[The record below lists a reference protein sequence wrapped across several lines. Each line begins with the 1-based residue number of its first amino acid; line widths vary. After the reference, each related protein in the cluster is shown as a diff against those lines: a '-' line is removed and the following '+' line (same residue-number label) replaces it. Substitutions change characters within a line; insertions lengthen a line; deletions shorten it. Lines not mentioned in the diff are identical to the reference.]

1 MTQAEFSNMRINLDR
16 LLSRLKAL
24 GQDGALEGGGVCRL
38 ALSDTDKL
46 GRDRV
51 SGWMRELGLEVSI
64 DKIGNMMAL
73 LPGQEDL
80 PPVVIGSHIDTV
92 ATGGLYDGNLGVLVG
107 LEVISVLRDSGY
119 VPRRPIVVAAFTN
132 EEGSR
137 FAPDM
142 MGSAVDR
149 GSLPLDEALA
159 IADAEGLVVGDE
171 LARIGYAGEVEPG
184 HIKPHC
190 FFELHV
196 EQGPVLEEEGL
207 EIGAVTGVQGI
218 SWTEYTVTGISN
230 HAGTTP
236 MRLRHDA
243 GFAAASI
250 SVAARIVAGETGE
263 DQVATVGVTELDP
276 NLVNVIARKAR
287 LTVDLRNIDEA
298 KLQAAE
304 KSLTD
309 KIETI
314 AESEGVEITSRT
326 LARFEPVIFDDS
338 MVNLI
343 ESMAKD
349 QGYSV
354 RRMASGAG
362 HDAQMFAPDCPT
374 AMIFVPSVG
383 GISHNIKEYTTPD
396 QLQAGANVLLQA
408 VLSKAEEE

>member
-73 LPGQEDL
+73 LPGQADL

-92 ATGGLYDGNLGVLVG
+92 ATGGLYDGNLGVLAG

-149 GSLPLDEALA
+149 GSLPLKEALA
-159 IADAEGLVVGDE
+159 TADAEGLVVGDE
-171 LARIGYAGEVEPG
+171 LARIGYAGEAEPG
-184 HIKPHC
+184 HIQPHC

-218 SWTEYTVTGISN
+218 SWTEYTVTGVSN

-243 GFAAASI
+243 GFAAASM
-250 SVAARIVAGETGE
+250 SVAARTVAGEIGE

-304 KSLTD
+304 KSLSD
-309 KIETI
+309 KISVI
-314 AESEGVEITSRT
+314 AQSEGVTISART

-338 MVNLI
+338 MVDLI

-362 HDAQMFAPDCPT
+362 HDAQMFAPHCPT

-383 GISHNIKEYTTPD
+383 GISHNIEEYTTPD